1 MPQTLQKEK
10 EKTMKQPNKNI
21 KKMFFLPV
29 LLGAALLV
37 SGCTQSLIGD
47 NQIPGREG
55 LLMTLTQFETGTNWR
70 NWNTLL
76 EAFYLPDHAEEVK
89 KNFGSDLKK
98 WFRSDQATSALTS
111 GEVGDVRNL
120 CILAMREKHLSPR
133 FEPHFVVYYRVQVES
148 CHKQK
153 NGPVELLAEGQ
164 MEWGFETKQNRWVH
178 LRSLG

>member
-1 MPQTLQKEK
+1 
-10 EKTMKQPNKNI
+10 MKQPNKLL

-29 LLGAALLV
+29 LLAAALSV
-37 SGCTQSLIGD
+37 SGCTEPLIGE
-47 NQIPGREG
+47 NQIPGRQG
-55 LLMTLTQFETGTNWR
+55 LLMTLTQFETGTKWR

-76 EAFYLPDHAEEVK
+76 EAFYLPDHVEEVK
-89 KNFGSDLKK
+89 KTYGSDLKK

-111 GEVGDVRNL
+111 GEVGEVRNL

-133 FEPHFVVYYRVQVES
+133 FEPHFVVYYRVQVEP
-148 CHKQK
+148 CQTQM
-153 NGPVELLAEGQ
+153 NGPVKLLAEGQ